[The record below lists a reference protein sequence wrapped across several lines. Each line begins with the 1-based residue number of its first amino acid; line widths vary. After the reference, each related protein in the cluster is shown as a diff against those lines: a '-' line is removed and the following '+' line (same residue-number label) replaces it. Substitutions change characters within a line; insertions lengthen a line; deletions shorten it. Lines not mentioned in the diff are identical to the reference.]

1 MLKVHLGSLLFAI
14 IFGFTFMFSKV
25 VLETVSPLGLMA
37 YRFLWAIIAIE
48 ILRRLKIIKVRFEK
62 QFLPAIVLV
71 IIFQPILYFLFEI
84 YGLNLISSAEAGMMI
99 ALIPV
104 FVAILSSVIL
114 KEPPSRAQVL
124 FIFLSVSGIIVIQLA
139 DLTRTSSEFL
149 GFFLML
155 LAVLSA
161 SLFNIASR
169 SASKKLNPA
178 EITYFM
184 MLTGAILFNL
194 LYVGELFILQSLDTY
209 FLVLLQPEVI
219 FPLLYL
225 GIVASIGGFFLVNFA
240 LKNLPAHISS
250 MYANLATV
258 VSIAAGAI
266 ILSESITGFHLV
278 GSLMIMGGVYGTVR
292 AQQKKPKPRR
302 LYERTD
308 GV

>member
-1 MLKVHLGSLLFAI
+1 MLKAHLGSLLFAV

-25 VLETVSPLGLMA
+25 VLDTVSPLGLMA
-37 YRFLWAIIAIE
+37 YRFLWAIITIE
-48 ILRRLKIIKVRFEK
+48 ILRQLKIIKVRFQK
-62 QFLPAIVLV
+62 PFIKPIFTV

-84 YGLNLISSAEAGMMI
+84 YGLNLITSAEAGMMI

-104 FVAILSSVIL
+104 FVAILSSLLL
-114 KEPPSRAQVL
+114 KEAPSRLQVL
-124 FIFLSVSGIIVIQLA
+124 FIGLSVSGIVLIQAA

-149 GFFLML
+149 GFVLML
-155 LAVLSA
+155 LAVISA

-169 SASKKLNPA
+169 SASKVLNPA

-184 MLTGAILFNL
+184 MLTGALLFNL
-194 LYVGELFILQSLDTY
+194 LYVSELLIEGSIQSYFITLTR
-209 FLVLLQPEVI
+209 PEVI

-266 ILSESITGFHLV
+266 ILSEAITLFHII
-278 GSLMIMGGVYGTVR
+278 GSMMIMAGVYGTVR
-292 AQQKKPKPRR
+292 VQQKKR
-302 LYERTD
+302 LKEAL
-308 GV
+308 